1 MTVRLIPTESDSTPT
16 PQDLVPP
23 RSSDGSPSGSAST
36 SAATSGAA
44 STAAADDPPIRPE
57 AGTGG
62 LAASPSSDPMEQAE
76 PDEPGHQVDPG
87 SPGHQVHPG
96 SPGDHDSRIALRE
109 ARRQRRRTAWLCA
122 AVVALC
128 LALTIVVVS
137 LARTRP
143 APSSGT
149 LSAPSAVSTPVSGS
163 LLSADPHLGAPASE
177 GGNP

>member
-16 PQDLVPP
+16 PQDRVPP
-23 RSSDGSPSGSAST
+23 RTSDGSPSGSAST

-62 LAASPSSDPMEQAE
+62 LAASPSSDPMEPAE
-76 PDEPGHQVDPG
+76 PGE
-87 SPGHQVHPG
+87 PGHQVHPG

-177 GGNP
+177 GGNR